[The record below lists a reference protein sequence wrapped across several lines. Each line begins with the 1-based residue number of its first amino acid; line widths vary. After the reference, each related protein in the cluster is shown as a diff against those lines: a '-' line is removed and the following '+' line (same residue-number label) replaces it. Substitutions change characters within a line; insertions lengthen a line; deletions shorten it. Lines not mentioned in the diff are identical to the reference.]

1 MSSPFDGDKP
11 GGSAVSPPSAPPGS
25 AQPAPPPLLNQAQ
38 APEAPPTPPP
48 KPTSAPAQGPSTAGK
63 VASTVAN
70 AAKKGAVVAQG
81 ATTAAAQAADKAS
94 DTATS
99 VANAPDNAA
108 RSVDRAAEN
117 ADRKIDSVAN
127 SADRAT
133 RRAESVA
140 ERRTDKAADNVDRGT
155 DGAERATDKAADK
168 SERATETAAGAPDTL
183 ASRAN
188 QKSTGLVEHSADKA
202 TNTLEHATDK
212 TAAGVSNTAGRA
224 SQTAVNTT
232 ERAAQTVSNTG
243 SKAANAAER
252 GTQAADKIGQQSA
265 ALSSKVSDPAAVG
278 SAAMPTNV
286 GTKAAQTA
294 GAATNASSKIL
305 AAIPMGASSPN
316 PLGPAAG
323 ALGTL
328 SSPLAAAAGAMM
340 DPAAALAKAAW
351 DLLTGETGLQGV
363 EYTFHTEGDP
373 GAKYRVRSVSGSELL
388 SDAYRYQVEIGT
400 THGEDPKKLLG
411 ESCTVTMRRKD
422 FKKSVQGIVTRIE
435 FGEAAREFAIT
446 KLTLE
451 PALSA
456 LSHRTNSRIFQDKT
470 IPDVLEQVLKSGLEP
485 YHRKARL
492 DLRRTEYPK
501 REYIVQH
508 RESDLSFVR
517 RLMADE
523 GIWFAFEHP
532 VGDGSEHAEVLVLY
546 DENDAAA
553 EANLGDSKDELPL
566 HLSRGGSMDHEA
578 VLHFTRG
585 KDHDITSLTVRAYDW
600 TTPTVPQKRSLPSEE
615 LGDRPAYEP
624 DDLTLWQYESP
635 KFGKFDT
642 EDQARIRLEQ
652 RRADAEHAHGESNV
666 VGLVP
671 GQKVKV
677 KRHPA
682 GFDGTYLVTRVDMHG
697 SYLQEGNDKSG
708 TDYGNTF
715 ECLPIDLP
723 FRPTRMPR
731 PRVLGVQTA
740 TVVGPDGKPE
750 VPPSGD
756 DIHTD
761 EHGRIQVKM
770 SWDRSSPDST
780 DPKDPNTVTCFLRVA
795 QGWGGSGWGFMFI
808 PRIGMEVIVNF
819 IDGDP
824 DRPLVTG
831 CVYNG
836 LNRPHYTL
844 PDEKTKSYI
853 MTQSSPNGDGFNELC
868 FEDAKGNE
876 KIYVHAQ
883 KDYEEMVEHDHSTT
897 VKRHQTNTVKGN
909 QTESVGGNQSLT
921 VIGKRTKTVGGQKEN
936 GESNTIK
943 GERDTTVT
951 KKNTET
957 YQDEFEITVTK
968 AVTETLND
976 TRTTTVK
983 KDDYYCVSE
992 GNKTT
997 EVTAGTYMALSKGM
1011 LSLWQNQKNG
1021 ISFEGNAHMQTEGA
1035 IEITNEKTGITGNTS
1050 GELVLV
1056 ADSALRLSCGQAKL
1070 ELKSDGTITLT
1081 GTKIVVGAP
1090 NNSITLEAAGVTT
1103 SGVKVSTTAIGIHE
1117 IQGAMIKVG

>member
-1 MSSPFDGDKP
+1 M
-11 GGSAVSPPSAPPGS
+11 
-25 AQPAPPPLLNQAQ
+25 
-38 APEAPPTPPP
+38 
-48 KPTSAPAQGPSTAGK
+48 
-63 VASTVAN
+63 
-70 AAKKGAVVAQG
+70 
-81 ATTAAAQAADKAS
+81 AQAAAAS
-94 DTATS
+94 TAQAAERANDTAST
-99 VANAPDNAA
+99 VANAPDNAM
-108 RSVDRAAEN
+108 RSVDRAAAN
-117 ADRKIDSVAN
+117 ADRNIDSASSRV
-127 SADRAT
+127 DRAAQRASEVT
-133 RRAESVA
+133 ERRADKTADKVDSGSARAESTTV
-140 ERRTDKAADNVDRGT
+140 
-155 DGAERATDKAADK
+155 KAADK
-168 SERATETAAGAPDTL
+168 GEKTAAKAADAPDAL
-183 ASRAN
+183 ANRAN
-188 QKSTGLVEHSADKA
+188 RTSTGLVEHTADKA
-202 TNTLEHATDK
+202 TGAVDHGSDK
-212 TAAGVSNTAGRA
+212 AAQSISNTAGRA
-224 SQTAVNTT
+224 TETVAGVTGRATQSAATAGNGAAS
-232 ERAAQTVSNTG
+232 AAQ
-243 SKAANAAER
+243 R
-252 GTQAADKIGQQSA
+252 GTQALDKIGQHSS
-265 ALSSKVSDPAAVG
+265 ALSSKVAGPASIG
-278 SAAMPTNV
+278 SAAAPTNA
-286 GTKAAQTA
+286 GAEAAQTT
-294 GAATNASSKIL
+294 AAVANAPSKVF

-328 SSPLAAAAGAMM
+328 SSPLASAAGAMM

-446 KLTLE
+446 KLTVE

-470 IPDVLEQVLKSGLEP
+470 IPEVLEQVLKSGLEP

-492 DLRRTEYPK
+492 DLRRKEYPK

-508 RESDLSFVR
+508 GESDLSFVR

-600 TTPTVPQKRSLPSEE
+600 TTPTVPQKRSLPSED

-652 RRADAEHAHGESNV
+652 RRADAEHNHGESNV

-723 FRPTRMPR
+723 FRPTRLPK
-731 PRVLGVQTA
+731 PRVQGIQTGV
-740 TVVGPDGKPE
+740 VVGPDGKPE
-750 VPPSGD
+750 VPSSGD

-770 SWDRSSPDST
+770 SWDRTTPGST
-780 DPKDPNTVTCFLRVA
+780 DPKAPSTVTCFLRVA
-795 QGWGGSGWGFMFI
+795 QGWGGSGWGFVFI

-836 LNRPHYTL
+836 LNRPHYPL

-868 FEDAKGNE
+868 FEDAKGSE

-883 KDYEEMVEHDHSTT
+883 KDYDEMVEHDHSTT
-897 VKRHQTNTVKGN
+897 VKRNQANTVKGS

-921 VIGKRTKTVGGQKEN
+921 VIGKRTKSVGGKKEH
-936 GESNTIK
+936 GESNTIY
-943 GERDTTVT
+943 GERDTTVS

-957 YQDEFEITVTK
+957 YQDEFEVTVTK

-1011 LSLWQNQKNG
+1011 LSLWQDQKNG

-1035 IEITNEKTGITGNTS
+1035 IEITNEKTGITGSTG

-1056 ADSALRLSCGQAKL
+1056 AESALRLSCGQSKL